1 MEPNKEWNEF
11 LLQRGG
17 TVPFH
22 GDKRPLYKLV
32 WSTSEIELRH
42 GTFREFR
49 DDVFIR
55 EVTETRWTRKYWYIN
70 DRWVL
75 ERWMPGALVA
85 INDKDLPGIAQNGSY
100 EPIYTFEDGN
110 RFYLAPN
117 IKVLDFIITIAEKPH
132 HVTQEELMNE
142 LLEKEEKEVHHIM
155 EAMDYRSD
163 IGIALHMN
171 AGVGYG
177 QKGKDH
183 REKLS

>member
-1 MEPNKEWNEF
+1 MEPKKDLNDF
-11 LLQRGG
+11 LLARGG
-17 TVPFH
+17 LNLFQ
-22 GDKRPLYKLV
+22 KPLYKLV
-32 WSTSEIELRH
+32 WSTSELELRY
-42 GTFREFR
+42 GTFREFH

-75 ERWMPGALVA
+75 ERWIPAELCSTRE
-85 INDKDLPGIAQNGSY
+85 LPNSKQGSY
-100 EPIYTFEDGN
+100 EPIYTFEDGD
-110 RFYLAPN
+110 RLYLEPN
-117 IKVLDFIITIAEKPH
+117 IKVLDFIITMAEKPH
-132 HVTQEELMNE
+132 HITKEELMNE
-142 LLEKEEKEVHHIM
+142 LLEKEKKEVQAIM

>member
-11 LLQRGG
+11 LVARGG
-17 TVPFH
+17 LVNSNIL
-22 GDKRPLYKLV
+22 DDSRPLYKLV

-42 GTFREFR
+42 GTFREFH

-55 EVTETRWTRKYWYIN
+55 EVTETRWTKKYWYIN
-70 DRWVL
+70 DRWIL
-75 ERWMPGALVA
+75 ERWIPPGLVA
-85 INDKDLPGIAQNGSY
+85 TKELPNSVNGSY
-100 EPIYTFEDGN
+100 EPIYTFEDGD
-110 RFYLAPN
+110 RLYLTPN
-117 IKVLDFIITIAEKPH
+117 IKVLDFIITMAEKPH
-132 HVTQEELMNE
+132 HITKEELMQE
-142 LLEKEEKEVHHIM
+142 LIDKEEKEVQHIM

-163 IGIALHMN
+163 IGVALHLN